1 MPGCHWPSSNYSVP
15 TSCICKPALG
25 CSHWAYTSS
34 PQTAS
39 TYSWLC
45 HTGFLLQCSALGKG
59 LLIENQ
65 RSSVRASLGIR
76 DAAIIWPLFQQGCDV
91 KDLRPQARLSRQTV
105 SASVGSRGQPFFFF
119 FFVFFCQWSDIY
131 KEMRPMFLSQAFETS
146 ALRMLLCNWVTVALK
161 EMVMCI
167 RPSLPLGGKKI
178 TSQSFN
184 SN

>member
-25 CSHWAYTSS
+25 CGHWAYTSS

-76 DAAIIWPLFQQGCDV
+76 DAAIIWALFQQGCDV

-105 SASVGSRGQPFFFF
+105 SASVGSRGQLFFFF
-119 FFVFFCQWSDIY
+119 FFVFLSVIWHLQGNASYVPFTGVWNISTAY
-131 KEMRPMFLSQAFETS
+131 APM
-146 ALRMLLCNWVTVALK
+146 
-161 EMVMCI
+161 
-167 RPSLPLGGKKI
+167 
-178 TSQSFN
+178 
-184 SN
+184 